1 MLLLLV
7 VDRKMWRVIDT
18 YYRETDGTCRA
29 NATRS
34 FVRCLALLKPLVDNT
49 CVWRMLNLCSI
60 VRSIINKIYA
70 LFALLIPPR
79 SNRF

>member
-1 MLLLLV
+1 MIPSLLV

-34 FVRCLALLKPLVDNT
+34 FVRCLVRLKPPVDNT
-49 CVWRMLNLCSI
+49 CVWRMLDLYPS
-60 VRSIINKIYA
+60 
-70 LFALLIPPR
+70 LD
-79 SNRF
+79 